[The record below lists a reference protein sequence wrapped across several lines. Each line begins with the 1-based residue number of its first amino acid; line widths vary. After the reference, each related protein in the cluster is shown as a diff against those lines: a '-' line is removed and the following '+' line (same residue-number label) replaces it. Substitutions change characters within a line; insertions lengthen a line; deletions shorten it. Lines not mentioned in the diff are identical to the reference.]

1 MDSSAYHS
9 SKQRN
14 FIDAK
19 KTRRSPLVLLLCA
32 LLCAFGTIGYMV
44 DTFTVST
51 PMPES
56 HKVVSFP
63 HKTPNA
69 VAHSKPHV
77 QKPKVLHPTAI
88 PSTPLPTKTSASS
101 IPAFNF
107 PISSGN
113 TSLPE
118 IALTFD
124 DGPNPTYT
132 PQILTILQEFGI
144 KATFFDIGYLVKDY
158 PALVQQEYSEGH
170 IVGEHSWSHPDL
182 THLSVSN
189 VRSQLAVASDAIQS
203 AIGIRPT
210 FFRPPYGAV
219 NLTVMQQ
226 AKALNLSIIVWND
239 DPQDWSLPGVHVIIQ
254 RAVDEARNGTII
266 LMHDGGG
273 NRTQTI
279 AALPTIISTLQARG
293 YHFVTIQQLAHDN
306 S

>member
-9 SKQRN
+9 SKQIN
-14 FIDAK
+14 VK
-19 KTRRSPLVLLLCA
+19 KKGRSPLVLLLCA

-51 PMPES
+51 PMLES
-56 HKVVSFP
+56 HKVLPLF
-63 HKTPNA
+63 HKTQKFVTAN
-69 VAHSKPHV
+69 KPHA
-77 QKPKVLHPTAI
+77 QKPRIPHPTAI
-88 PSTPLPTKTSASS
+88 PAPTKTAVSS
-101 IPAFNF
+101 IPLFNF

-113 TSLPE
+113 TALPE

-132 PQILTILQEFGI
+132 PQILAILQEFGI

-158 PALVQQEYSEGH
+158 PALVQQEYSAGH

-182 THLSVSN
+182 TRLSVSN
-189 VRSQLAVASDAIQS
+189 VRSQLAVASDAVQS

-279 AALPTIISTLQARG
+279 AALPTVISTLQARG
-293 YHFVTIQQLAHDN
+293 YRFVTIQQLVQDN